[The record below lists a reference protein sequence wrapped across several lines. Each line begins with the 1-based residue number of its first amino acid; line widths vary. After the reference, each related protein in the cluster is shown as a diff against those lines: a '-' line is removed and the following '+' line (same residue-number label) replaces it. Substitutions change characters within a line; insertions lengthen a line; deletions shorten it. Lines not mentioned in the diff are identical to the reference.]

1 MKVRDRI
8 LVITDLMLGALYA
21 DATMTGEEDRAVR
34 ELLAKLLLC
43 PPDALPE
50 HVDAR
55 IRGFSLMEFDI
66 ELAARDFLKDPP
78 MKKRRLLELIASLTD
93 KDGTDLREDEY
104 LRDLGQC
111 LGMQPD
117 EYADIVLS
125 YEIESL
131 RESFDMI
138 RLGDEITG
146 PIKLGRN
153 PEDDLPRWRRKA
165 LRQRRESERH
175 MQVQK
180 AAAEEQSPPKEQI
193 APAVT
198 ERRDP
203 TGPRHK
209 TVPPPIPEGAR
220 KKG

>member
-21 DATMTGEEDRAVR
+21 DATMTGEEERAVR

-43 PPDALPE
+43 TPDALPP

-55 IRGFSLMEFDI
+55 IRGFSLIDFDI

-78 MKKRRLLELIASLTD
+78 MKKRRLLELMASLTD
-93 KDGTDLREDEY
+93 RDGTDLSEDEY
-104 LRDLGQC
+104 LRDLAQC
-111 LGMQPD
+111 LGMEPG

-131 RESFDMI
+131 RESFDMV
-138 RLGDEITG
+138 RLGDEVTG
-146 PIKLGRN
+146 PQKLQS

-165 LRQRRESERH
+165 LQQRRESQP
-175 MQVQK
+175 QVS
-180 AAAEEQSPPKEQI
+180 AEARPALASSEPARQRGDDTQTRPKS
-193 APAVT
+193 
-198 ERRDP
+198 
-203 TGPRHK
+203 
-209 TVPPPIPEGAR
+209 VPPPIPEAAR
-220 KKG
+220 KKA